1 MRRKLRAS
9 VTTLRREEG
18 DREGERAGGDRN
30 KRKTNTGPKKLCGTK
45 SCRGFAL
52 GTPWLSLGIY
62 AGQGKVGEMEEIWQQ
77 GGRA

>member
-1 MRRKLRAS
+1 MQGRSNRGRE
-9 VTTLRREEG
+9 REEG
-18 DREGERAGGDRN
+18 NRN

-62 AGQGKVGEMEEIWQQ
+62 AGQGTRGKGMEEIWQQ
-77 GGRA
+77 VERA

>member
-9 VTTLRREEG
+9 VTTQRREDG
-18 DREGERAGGDRN
+18 DREGWEGGDRN

-62 AGQGKVGEMEEIWQQ
+62 AG
-77 GGRA
+77 